1 MEAHV
6 SDPHAREYLAA
17 ADGMAET
24 YGTRKPDVDQP
35 PANAGLPAVGDFV
48 SGVSCGKRWSGRVV
62 ATHRNGTVDV
72 EVVGAWLNVRVA
84 DITH

>member
-1 MEAHV
+1 M

-24 YGTRKPDVDQP
+24 YGRPRKPDVDQP
-35 PANAGLPAVGDFV
+35 PANAGLPAVGDWV
-48 SGVSCGKRWSGRVV
+48 NGCTAGKRWSGRVCGV
-62 ATHRNGTVDV
+62 LLNGTIDV
-72 EVVGAWLNVRVA
+72 EAGGAWLNVPVK